1 MNKRLLIFAAVS
13 FSSAILIGCGEEG
26 LKKDFSGN
34 NSSVANNAVLRA
46 KCPRGF
52 DPDLK
57 DNPRLSEVLNA
68 RYKGQN
74 TPAVRTYLTRYEVP
88 AGAAPVVEI
97 PNENLITQVKAE
109 DYAAGQ
115 SQISVAKNCEDLTAT
130 FRGQGVELTGLTI
143 TAINMHEIT
152 LKKMTD
158 NGELTVTVKQD
169 GRTKI
174 VRSTERKQGKLDK
187 KAQKALTRQ
196 DFADGNTVTNVT
208 FELKGATSQKIELQ
222 QVTGNLL
229 NTDTVNP
236 DASARSYLANR
247 AEDQQAAAILNAAPA
262 ADLSAQSVDA
272 GGAPVVASAPA
283 ALEPIPELQLLQL
296 QGKLTVA
303 APVVEGSADQSGAA
317 PVSPAVEPGVT
328 IQAPVNG
335 TATGAAATSNGD
347 VRATPAV
354 LNGNAASPAAAAAA
368 TPGASTLVTGQ
379 TI

>member
-1 MNKRLLIFAAVS
+1 MNKRLLVFAAVS
-13 FSSAILIGCGEEG
+13 FSSALLIGCGEG
-26 LKKDFSGN
+26 GMKKDFSGEK
-34 NSSVANNAVLRA
+34 SSVANNAVLRA

-57 DNPRLSEVLNA
+57 DNPRLAETLTA

-74 TPAVRTYLTRYEVP
+74 AMAVRTYLTRYEVP

-109 DYAAGQ
+109 EFAAGQ

-130 FRGQGVELTGLTI
+130 YRGQGVELTGLTI

-158 NGELTVTVKQD
+158 NGELTVLVKQD

-174 VRSTERKQGKLDK
+174 EKSNDPKQGKLDK
-187 KAQKALTRQ
+187 KRQKALTRQ

-208 FELKGATSQKIELQ
+208 FELKGVTSQKIEIQ
-222 QVTGNLL
+222 QVTGVLD
-229 NTDTVNP
+229 NTATVNP
-236 DASARSYLANR
+236 DITARNYLANR
-247 AEDQQAAAILNAAPA
+247 VEDKQEAAILNGAASSEVSTQNLEGSNATAAP
-262 ADLSAQSVDA
+262 
-272 GGAPVVASAPA
+272 APA

-303 APVVEGSADQSGAA
+303 APVVEAQAGQASEVASPSA
-317 PVSPAVEPGVT
+317 SPANLTVEPGVT
-328 IQAPVNG
+328 IQAPVK
-335 TATGAAATSNGD
+335 
-347 VRATPAV
+347 ATPAV
-354 LNGNAASPAAAAAA
+354 LNGNATSPAAAAAA
-368 TPGASTLVTGQ
+368 APGASTLVTGQ

>member
-1 MNKRLLIFAAVS
+1 MNKRLLVFAAVS
-13 FSSAILIGCGEEG
+13 FSSALLIGCGEG
-26 LKKDFSGN
+26 GMKKDFSGD

-57 DNPRLSEVLNA
+57 DNPRLAETLNS

-74 TPAVRTYLTRYEVP
+74 AMAVRTYLTRYEVP

-109 DYAAGQ
+109 EYAAGQ

-130 FRGQGVELTGLTI
+130 YRGQGVELTGLTI

-158 NGELTVTVKQD
+158 NGELTVLVKQD

-174 VRSTERKQGKLDK
+174 EKSNDRKQGKLDK
-187 KAQKALTRQ
+187 KRQKAITRQ

-208 FELKGATSQKIELQ
+208 FELKGVTSQKIEIQ
-222 QVTGNLL
+222 QVTGTLD
-229 NTDTVNP
+229 NTATVNP
-236 DASARSYLANR
+236 DVTARNYLASR
-247 AEDQQAAAILNAAPA
+247 VEDKQEAAILNGAPSADVSAQNLDGTNTPAPA
-262 ADLSAQSVDA
+262 A
-272 GGAPVVASAPA
+272 
-283 ALEPIPELQLLQL
+283 ALDPIPELQLLQL

-303 APVVEGSADQSGAA
+303 APTVAQPEESSAPAA
-317 PVSPAVEPGVT
+317 SPANLTVEPGVT
-328 IQAPVNG
+328 IQAPVK
-335 TATGAAATSNGD
+335 
-347 VRATPAV
+347 ATPAV

-368 TPGASTLVTGQ
+368 SPGASTLVTGQ